1 MMRTSARRAR
11 KFAYVFF
18 ALFALGAAEKKTLF
32 AQSSAEAAVRLP
44 VTWASGTGAPTVKT
58 QFAPMLSLNLGGA
71 LNADARAS
79 LDTRISNTDI
89 QMTENGVSW
98 SGGTLT
104 LVDVVATLGWRPLL
118 LNDHRLSFEIGVGAT
133 VFAGSRSVAPFKEG
147 KSVVPIAEGTLAY
160 DLPFKFAKNAVAVL
174 ARESIMR
181 MGGADGNDAVQQ
193 PGYVHRVSFGLRVT
207 HQ

>member
-1 MMRTSARRAR
+1 MRPSARLAR
-11 KFAYVFF
+11 TFANVFL
-18 ALFALGAAEKKTLF
+18 AVLALGAAESKTLF
-32 AQSSAEAAVRLP
+32 AQSSAEVAVRLP
-44 VTWASGTGAPTVKT
+44 VTWASGVGAPKVKT

-71 LNADARAS
+71 LNANTRAS

-89 QMTENGVSW
+89 RMTENGVSW

-118 LNDHRLSFEIGVGAT
+118 LNDHRLSVEIGAGAT
-133 VFAGSRSVAPFKEG
+133 VFAGSRNVAPFKDS
-147 KSVVPIAEGTLAY
+147 KSVVPIAEGTVAY
-160 DLPFKFAKNAVAVL
+160 DLPFKFAKNAVALL
-174 ARESIMR
+174 ARETIMR
-181 MGGADGNDAVQQ
+181 MGGADVSDAVQQ